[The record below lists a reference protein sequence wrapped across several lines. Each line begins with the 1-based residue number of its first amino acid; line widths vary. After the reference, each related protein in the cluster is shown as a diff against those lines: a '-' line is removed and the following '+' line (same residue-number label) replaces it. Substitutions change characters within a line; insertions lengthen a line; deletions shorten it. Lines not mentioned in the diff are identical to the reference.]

1 MCTYTT
7 NEVCEILHLSK
18 PTVLKH
24 IKAGHLPK
32 NGKRG
37 RGGYRFTA
45 EEINAFATANNITP
59 DYPRGKIEID
69 HKLRSLKLKVS
80 RAWVQ
85 YKITKKPQDKLAVY
99 DALIALEE
107 YLAAKDHVGN

>member
-1 MCTYTT
+1 M
-7 NEVCEILHLSK
+7 
-18 PTVLKH
+18 
-24 IKAGHLPK
+24 K
-32 NGKRG
+32 NGNLPGVGPRG
-37 RGGYRFTA
+37 RGGFKFTA
-45 EEINAFATANNITP
+45 NDINAFAAANNITP

-80 RAWVQ
+80 RSWVN
-85 YKITKKPQDKLAVY
+85 YRITKKPQDKLAVY